1 MNDEIYN
8 LEHFKKCPICQK
20 DVQDVSALLLD
31 ETEARSTFHV
41 TCPHCN
47 TALLL
52 LVSTGQMGLMSIG
65 IVTDVNEGEA
75 ETFLQEKAVSDDQ
88 VLDVYE
94 MLQEYTGGT
103 KDIVSL

>member
-1 MNDEIYN
+1 MNDELYS
-8 LEHFKKCPICQK
+8 LEHFKKCPICKK
-20 DVQDVSALLLD
+20 DVQEVNALLLD
-31 ETEARSTFHV
+31 ETDARSTFHV

-75 ETFLQEKAVSDDQ
+75 ETIFQEKAVSDDH
-88 VLDVYE
+88 VLDTYE
-94 MLQEYTGGT
+94 MLQSHSGGT
-103 KDIVSL
+103 KEIVSL